1 MATVACTEIEEDQS
15 IPIKI
20 WNTDPRTAILED
32 ILQALNAPS
41 FSDHCSRKHC
51 SLLLALPAELRTAIY
66 ASALADNHNDLS
78 LLRTCRQI
86 HMEASHALYQRPLS
100 FPSQASLT
108 SWVDRSHEADL
119 KRVRT
124 LSLRLTDIDMSS
136 LFDEESKRSNPPPTA
151 WSLYQRELESLDR
164 AFRSLSG
171 LRHLSIT
178 PPERIHSQLLRAMYL
193 SFLAMLY
200 TRLSSLSQLTIHDD
214 ESLLNKVPSLK
225 LLSGRTR
232 VVFDSTTRTRHT
244 ASSSSG
250 TSTDVEKTDDDVVM
264 VDGVPIKMEAMDT
277 D

>member
-1 MATVACTEIEEDQS
+1 MATVASIEIEEMHS

-20 WNTDPRTAILED
+20 WSTDPRTTILED
-32 ILQALNAPS
+32 ILPALNALSISNPR
-41 FSDHCSRKHC
+41 SRKHC
-51 SLLLALPAELRTAIY
+51 SPLLALSAELRTAIY
-66 ASALADNHNDLS
+66 ASALVDNDKDLS

-86 HMEASHALYQRPLS
+86 HMEASPALYQRPLS
-100 FPSQASLT
+100 FPSQASFT
-108 SWVDRSHEADL
+108 SWVDRCQEADL

-136 LFDEESKRSNPPPTA
+136 LFDEDFKRTNTPSTA
-151 WSLYQRELESLDR
+151 WSLYQREIENLDR

-178 PPERIHSQLLRAMYL
+178 PPETKHSQLLRAMYL

-200 TRLSSLSQLTIHDD
+200 TQLPSLSQLTVHDD
-214 ESLLNKVPSLK
+214 ESLLGKVPSLK

-232 VVFDSTTRTRHT
+232 IVFDSTTRPRNT

-250 TSTDVEKTDDDVVM
+250 NSTDVEKTDDDVVM
-264 VDGVPIKMEAMDT
+264 VDGVPIKTEAMDT